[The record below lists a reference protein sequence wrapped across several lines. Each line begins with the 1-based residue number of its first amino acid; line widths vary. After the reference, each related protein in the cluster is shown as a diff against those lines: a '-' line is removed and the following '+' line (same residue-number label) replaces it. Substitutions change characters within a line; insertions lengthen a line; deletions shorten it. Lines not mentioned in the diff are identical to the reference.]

1 MLLRFYLE
9 SCNQLFIQG
18 KYNQALDSIRK
29 AYDLG
34 KQLYKDDDYHFFE
47 IQFKL
52 AETLEK
58 TGQTE
63 EANELFDLCFKNM
76 DTRLGDE
83 NKSDRK
89 SVKSQV
95 SRAISIR

>member
-9 SCNQLFIQG
+9 SCGQLFIQG

-29 AYDLG
+29 AHELG
-34 KQLYKDDDYHFFE
+34 KQLYKEDDYHFFE

-63 EANELFDLCFKNM
+63 EANELFNLCFKNM
-76 DTRLGDE
+76 DSKLGDD
-83 NKSDRK
+83 N
-89 SVKSQV
+89 
-95 SRAISIR
+95 

>member
-1 MLLRFYLE
+1 
-9 SCNQLFIQG
+9 
-18 KYNQALDSIRK
+18 
-29 AYDLG
+29 
-34 KQLYKDDDYHFFE
+34 LYREDDYHFFE

-58 TGQTE
+58 AGQTE

-76 DTRLGDE
+76 DGRLGD
-83 NKSDRK
+83 NKSDLK

-95 SRAISIR
+95 SRAISIRARNNSAVGYSQR